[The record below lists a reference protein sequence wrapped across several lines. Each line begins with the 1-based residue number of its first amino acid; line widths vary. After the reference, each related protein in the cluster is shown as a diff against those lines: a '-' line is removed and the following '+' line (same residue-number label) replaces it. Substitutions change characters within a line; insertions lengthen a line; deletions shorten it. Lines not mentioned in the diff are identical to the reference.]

1 MAKRDVNSTEVIKK
15 GEASRILGFGN
26 TAGYRYLTFL
36 EEENIITPIKLPGIK
51 TLRYRKE
58 EILELANNR
67 DPQKYAGV
75 SDFKTNN

>member
-1 MAKRDVNSTEVIKK
+1 MAKRDLNSTEVIKK
-15 GEASRILGFGN
+15 GEASRILGFGT

-51 TLRYRKE
+51 TMRYKKG
-58 EILELANNR
+58 EILEIANNR
-67 DPQKYAGV
+67 DSEKYQGV